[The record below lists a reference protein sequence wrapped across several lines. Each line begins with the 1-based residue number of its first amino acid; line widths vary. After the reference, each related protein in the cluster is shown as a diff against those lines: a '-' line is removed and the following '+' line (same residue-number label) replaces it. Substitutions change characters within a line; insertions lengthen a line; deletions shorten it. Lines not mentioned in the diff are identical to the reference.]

1 MDRPFLILLG
11 WRRGNILGFILG
23 LAVLLGVGTTSYAT
37 GFTLPL
43 PARDTVIVG
52 LDTTD
57 LRVLT
62 LNRVLII
69 GNKITRD
76 QIILRE
82 LSLHPGD
89 TITAKHLQATLQRDR
104 NKIYNLRLFN
114 TVSIRLLQLS
124 DTTID
129 LLIEVDERWYTF
141 PIPIFEL
148 SDRNFNE
155 WWQNYNHDFGRV
167 NYGLRLYQYNFR
179 GRNETLRLTAQF
191 GYTRNLD
198 LTYRI
203 PYIDKK
209 QKQGLTFSFDY
220 AEPKNLAYFTEDHKL
235 LFLEG
240 RKTLKKTIG
249 GSASY
254 TYRKTFYTTHAFNAE
269 YRSSNVV
276 DTVAL
281 LNPNF
286 YFNGRTSQRFGSVSY
301 SFNSDHRDVQAY
313 PLHGHQLTGFIEKSF
328 GLWGGD
334 VNQLAANITY
344 SFYKEIA
351 NKLFLSNFSSL
362 LISGPNKQPYA
373 LYNALGYRNQFIRG
387 YEIYVIE
394 GPKFFLNKTT
404 LKRRIFSRAW
414 HMDFM
419 PISQFRYLPISIYLK
434 GYFDVG
440 YVENYP
446 RYETEKI
453 NTRLS
458 DRVLGGTG
466 LGLDIVMLYDNVLR
480 IEYTYNREGVSGF
493 FFNIKKEF

>member
-1 MDRPFLILLG
+1 MDRPDHLLSRLHMG
-11 WRRGNILGFILG
+11 KVLGFFIFIVSLF
-23 LAVLLGVGTTSYAT
+23 ATTH
-37 GFTLPL
+37 GFALKL
-43 PARDTVIVG
+43 SAGDTVIVG

-57 LRVLT
+57 QRVLT

-82 LSLHPGD
+82 LTMKPGD

-124 DTTID
+124 NTTID
-129 LLIEVDERWYTF
+129 FLIEVEERWYTF

-155 WWQNYNHDFGRV
+155 WWQNYHHDFSRV

-191 GYTRNLD
+191 GFTRKFD

-209 QKQGLTFSFDY
+209 QKQGLSFSFDY
-220 AEPKNLAYFTEDHKL
+220 SEPKNLAYFTEDHKL
-235 LFLEG
+235 LYLEG

-249 GSASY
+249 GSLSY
-254 TYRKTFYTTHAFNAE
+254 TYRKSFYSTHAFNLE
-269 YRSSNVV
+269 YEKSSVA
-276 DTVAL
+276 DTIAFR
-281 LNPNF
+281 NPNF
-286 YFNGRTSQRFGSVSY
+286 YFNGETHQRIASISY

-313 PLHGHQLTGFIEKSF
+313 PLNGHRLTAFVEKTF
-328 GLWGGD
+328 GMFGSN
-334 VNQLAANITY
+334 VNQLAANVTY

-351 NKLFLSNFSSL
+351 NKLYLSNFSSL
-362 LISGPNKQPYA
+362 LLSGPNNQPYS
-373 LYNALGYRNQFIRG
+373 LYSALGYRQQFIRG

-394 GPKFFLNKTT
+394 GPNFFMNKTT
-404 LKRRIFSRAW
+404 LKRRVFSRAW
-414 HMDFM
+414 HLDFM
-419 PISQFRYLPISIYLK
+419 PISQFRYLPIAIYLK
-434 GYFDVG
+434 GYLDAG
-440 YVENYP
+440 YVQNYH
-446 RYETEKI
+446 RYEEEKI

-458 DRVLGGTG
+458 DKMLAGTG
-466 LGLDIVMLYDNVLR
+466 LGVDIVMLYDNVLR
-480 IEYTYNREGVSGF
+480 VEYTFNREGVSGF

>member
-1 MDRPFLILLG
+1 MARPDHLLSRLYKGKVPGFLIVIASLL
-11 WRRGNILGFILG
+11 
-23 LAVLLGVGTTSYAT
+23 AMTDSYA
-37 GFTLPL
+37 LKL
-43 PARDTVIVG
+43 APADTVIVG

-57 LRVLT
+57 QRILT
-62 LNRVLII
+62 LNRILII

-82 LSLHPGD
+82 LTMKPGD
-89 TITAKHLQATLQRDR
+89 TITAKQLQATLQRDR

-114 TVSIRLLQLS
+114 TVSIRLLKLS

-129 LLIEVDERWYTF
+129 LLIEVDERWYIF

-155 WWQNYNHDFGRV
+155 WWQNYNHDFSRV

-179 GRNETLRLTAQF
+179 GRNETLRFTAQF
-191 GYTRNLD
+191 GYTRNFD

-209 QKQGLTFSFDY
+209 QKQGLSFSFDY

-249 GSASY
+249 GAVSY
-254 TYRKTFYTTHAFNAE
+254 TYRKSFYSTHAFNIE
-269 YRSSNVV
+269 YRNSSVI
-276 DTVAL
+276 DTIAQ

-286 YFNGRTSQRFGSVSY
+286 YFNSSTNQRFASVSY

-313 PLHGHQLTGFIEKSF
+313 PLNGHRITAYVEQTF
-328 GLWGGD
+328 GMFGGN
-334 VNQLAANITY
+334 VNQLATNVTY
-344 SFYKEIA
+344 SFYKEIGE
-351 NKLFLSNFSSL
+351 KLYLSNFSSL
-362 LISGPNKQPYA
+362 LLSAPNKQPYA
-373 LYNALGYRNQFIRG
+373 LYNALGYRQQFIRG

-394 GPKFFLNKTT
+394 GPNFFMNKTT

-434 GYFDVG
+434 GYLDAG
-440 YVENYP
+440 YVQNYH
-446 RYETEKI
+446 RYEDEKI

-458 DRVLGGTG
+458 DRVLAGTG
-466 LGLDIVMLYDNVLR
+466 LGVDIVMLYDNVLR
-480 IEYTYNREGVSGF
+480 IEYTFNREGVSGF